1 MPDISLVPFMGMN
14 NAAEDAA
21 LLRQGDSP
29 AHFVRD
35 AVNVN
40 FTDAGKL
47 ELRAAPQLVSAT
59 AFKNLWQSPLHRDVF
74 ATLGDRWVRVDSTS
88 WEHVELAAIGEGS
101 VSHDVLGNRVCVAAP
116 AGIYCYDGA
125 AALPLSLDT
134 PPAPMAWA
142 GAGAMEPGKYGAA
155 VAWLRGELESA
166 PSDIVFTELAETGGL
181 SLVLP
186 TPMDTTVTG
195 IRLYLTRLNGGELL
209 RAGDYA
215 LSAPQVT
222 IALLPELGRAAQF
235 MNLSPMPTG
244 RWLRY
249 WRGRLL
255 TARAN
260 VLRWSEAMAYHL
272 HDERHGFIMLPQRI
286 TFIEPVEGGVWVGQ
300 VDHVVFLQG
309 SSPSEFTVQRKAAKA
324 PIAGSSLQLS
334 AEDVGAELAAGGTS
348 VAAWL
353 AENGY
358 VIGTASGSL
367 VELHA
372 GVMRGIAGESAHS
385 VVLEGR
391 LLSAVV

>member
-14 NAAEDAA
+14 NAAEDAS

-47 ELRAAPQLVSAT
+47 ELRAAPELVSAT

-74 ATLGDRWVRVDSTS
+74 ATLHDKWVMVDRTS
-88 WEHVELAAIGEGS
+88 WEHVELATVGEGPA
-101 VSHDVLGNRVCVAAP
+101 SHDVLGNRVCVAAP

-166 PSDIVFTELAETGGL
+166 PSDIAFTELAETGGL

-215 LSAPQVT
+215 LGAPQVT

-272 HDERHGFIMLPQRI
+272 HDERHGFIMMPQRI

-309 SSPSEFTVQRKAAKA
+309 ASPSEFAVQRKAAKS
-324 PIAGSSLQLS
+324 PIPGSSLQLS
-334 AEDVGAELAAGGTS
+334 AEDVGAELAAGGS
-348 VAAWL
+348 AVAAWL

-385 VVLEGR
+385 VVLDGR